1 MGVFMFSLKEFTCR
15 FPAGM
20 TDKQLLQPSV
30 DTLELG
36 SDRQLQRSLSRF
48 ETHVLN
54 IILKANREC
63 HCHQVTVFSWS
74 P

>member
-54 IILKANREC
+54 IILKAIREF
-63 HCHQVTVFSWS
+63 HCHQVTVLSWS